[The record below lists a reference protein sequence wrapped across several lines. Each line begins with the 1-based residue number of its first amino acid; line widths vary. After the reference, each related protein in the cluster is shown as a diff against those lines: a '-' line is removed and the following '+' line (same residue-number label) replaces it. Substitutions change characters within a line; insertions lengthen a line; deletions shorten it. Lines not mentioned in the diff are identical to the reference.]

1 MFYSISEG
9 SGCYQKGEKNGWDE
23 GVVTEKCQFGAR
35 QPEKVVQEY
44 GHSEGKADC
53 YCLKGQAESSH

>member
-53 YCLKGQAESSH
+53 YYV